1 MTGKTM
7 TGRRDLLLRLSA
19 AIWGFAIAISLLPLW
34 LGPPHPGQLPGFAKA
49 MGFDARAPM
58 RFVLGLMVIPLL
70 WTFALRP
77 LLAILARDDTRAWAR
92 NAFASAAV
100 AILWFV
106 IIGRDLAWVLIAPA
120 LVLALT
126 MAMRKADAQFTRH
139 DLILLPVLAT
149 VYLAL
154 LDLLPRSVE
163 QVLLLALAIVFAVRI
178 AIIPMRRA
186 TRLGVCAT
194 KHVQAR
200 AVAEPWAIDAG
211 GRAALAPALC
221 FAFAPLGL
229 AMQSSFNSY
238 DVRHSPWGPLLLA
251 IVTPLLLR
259 AIVPDTPAMRAR
271 FRATLRYVIY
281 PLAAYAYLSAT
292 SQIAAEGMPRADL
305 FEDQQHIVP
314 AAEMLRGEKPYR
326 DIIPA
331 HGFVQD
337 ALLDFVALRTGPV
350 TLGRAL
356 KFRGVVSGLI
366 VMAHY
371 ALVAAATGSP
381 DVGLASTFLAMLLG
395 TAGGSFRILP
405 AIATLAFI
413 AYAIRRRNPR
423 WLVAAGAGVVFC
435 ILTSLDHG
443 AYALLTLLIAALR
456 FRGDRKRALT
466 FAAIGGGGATLIA
479 FAAMALYGI
488 AIDFVRVTVFEIA
501 TLGPAYTLTPYDAP
515 AALQRIGEIPE
526 VLGALLDKS
535 AYLYVLW
542 PVMMLLV
549 VLAMTTRTSMTP
561 RRRAQREAFLIVAIF
576 GVLTAISYAE
586 RHHLLWQFVAAPLI
600 SIAIFRLFR
609 SRIPLA
615 RAFAP
620 AVVIIVLMMAQP
632 TAHIAIAGA
641 LRRSHGPI
649 ESGWREIALPRARG
663 ALSKTS
669 DAAVIDVV
677 HRYVVSHLA
686 PGDTWFDFT
695 NRGNLYFLLDRDCPM
710 RQIEVAFYEP
720 EERQRDVIR
729 RIEQNP
735 RIRFALVPT
744 YPDDTTAVDG
754 VANRDRAP
762 LVFAYL
768 QQHFTPDYEEG
779 GV

>member
-1 MTGKTM
+1 M

-19 AIWGFAIAISLLPLW
+19 TIWGFAIAISLLPLW

-100 AILWFV
+100 GILWFV
-106 IIGRDLAWVLIAPA
+106 IIDRELAWVLIAPA
-120 LVLALT
+120 LVLAVSL
-126 MAMRKADAQFTRH
+126 AMRKADAHFTRH

-163 QVLLLALAIVFAVRI
+163 QVLLLALAIVFAVRV
-178 AIIPMRRA
+178 AIIPIRR
-186 TRLGVCAT
+186 TTGL
-194 KHVQAR
+194 
-200 AVAEPWAIDAG
+200 P
-211 GRAALAPALC
+211 PALC
-221 FAFAPLGL
+221 FALAPLGL
-229 AMQSSFNSY
+229 ALQSSFNSY
-238 DVRHSPWGPLLLA
+238 DMRHWPWGPLALA
-251 IVTPLLLR
+251 IVTPMLLR
-259 AIVPDTPAMRAR
+259 ALVRDTPAMRTR

-292 SQIAAEGMPRADL
+292 SQLAAEGMPRADL

-350 TLGRAL
+350 TLGHAL

-381 DVGLASTFLAMLLG
+381 DVGLASTFLAMLMG
-395 TAGGSFRILP
+395 TAGGSFRVLP
-405 AIATLAFI
+405 AIATLAFM
-413 AYAIRRRNPR
+413 AYAIRRRDPR
-423 WLVAAGAGVVFC
+423 WLAAAGIGVVVC
-435 ILTSLDHG
+435 LLTSLDQG
-443 AYALLTLLIAALR
+443 AYALLTLSIAALR
-456 FRGDRKRALT
+456 FRDDRKRALT
-466 FAAIGGGGATLIA
+466 FAAIGGGGAALIA
-479 FAAMALYGI
+479 FAGMALYGI
-488 AIDFVRVTVFEIA
+488 AIDFVRGNLFEIA
-501 TLGPAYTLTPYDAP
+501 TLGPVYTLTPFDAP
-515 AALQRIGEIPE
+515 AALQKINNVPE

-535 AYLYVLW
+535 SYLYVLW

-549 VLAMTTRTSMTP
+549 VLALTTRTSTTP
-561 RRRAQREAFLIVAIF
+561 RRRAHREAFLIVAIF

-586 RHHLLWQFVAAPLI
+586 RHHLLWLFVAAPLM

-641 LRRSHGPI
+641 LRRAHGPI
-649 ESGWREIALPRARG
+649 ESGWQELALPRARG
-663 ALSKTS
+663 ALSKAS

-677 HRYVVSHLA
+677 QRYVASHLA
-686 PGDTWFDFT
+686 PGETWFDFT

-710 RQIEVAFYEP
+710 RQIEVAFYET

-729 RIEQNP
+729 LIEQNP

-768 QQHFTPDYEEG
+768 QEHFTPDYEEG
-779 GV
+779 GVVFWRRK